1 MSYLFDTNVISD
13 PSRKRP
19 DEKVIRWLAGVEDNE
34 TYLSALTIGELKKGA
49 VKLSSGRNSALVQRY
64 VEKVRI
70 RFAGRILPITEETF
84 LVWGRMIADFE
95 KKGVVRPIM
104 DSLLEATAIEHD
116 LVLVTRNIRNFKDS
130 AVTILNPWES

>member
-1 MSYLFDTNVISD
+1 MSYLLDTNVISE